1 VEVSEQEILV
11 GLLAV
16 SVCLFNC
23 FGDIDA
29 LKYMIESHF
38 FIGENTWVSTRIGS
52 VVEYLSELFRT
63 VST

>member
-1 VEVSEQEILV
+1 MLRVLVEKKKGLNIKADVEVSEQEILV

-29 LKYMIESHF
+29 LK
-38 FIGENTWVSTRIGS
+38 
-52 VVEYLSELFRT
+52 
-63 VST
+63 